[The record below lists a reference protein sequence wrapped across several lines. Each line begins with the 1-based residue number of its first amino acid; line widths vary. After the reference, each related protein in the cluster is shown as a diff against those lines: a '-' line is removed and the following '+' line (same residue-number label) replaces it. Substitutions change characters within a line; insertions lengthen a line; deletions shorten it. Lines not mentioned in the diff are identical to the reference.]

1 MTAIC
6 VCFRHHPVH
15 KSVEFGVQNALKRIF
30 EDVYFQKF
38 SEAYTTR
45 GQNVY
50 RVQFPMGW
58 TFFAESLRASF
69 AGYSKPPAKAQL
81 YKWGLCNTSPLKPFL
96 P

>member
-30 EDVYFQKF
+30 EDGYIQKF

-58 TFFAESLRASF
+58 TSFAESAIQ
-69 AGYSKPPAKAQL
+69 KPPAKAQL
-81 YKWGLCNTSPLKPFL
+81 YKWGLCNISPLKPFL

>member
-30 EDVYFQKF
+30 EDVYFQKI

-58 TFFAESLRASF
+58 TSFAESAIQNLLLRPNCTNG
-69 AGYSKPPAKAQL
+69 GYVIS
-81 YKWGLCNTSPLKPFL
+81 L

>member
-50 RVQFPMGW
+50 RANFQWVGPHLQSRLF
-58 TFFAESLRASF
+58 
-69 AGYSKPPAKAQL
+69 K
-81 YKWGLCNTSPLKPFL
+81 TSC
-96 P
+96 